1 MQSIG
6 QVLLDKIRHNFVKYQ
21 VTKFSWDSTETVGG
35 GGGLMVYMHR
45 SVYLFWTRYYLK
57 NKIYCIEEIILK
69 SFSRIKLQA
78 S

>member
-35 GGGLMVYMHR
+35 GGGRGWGVDWWCTCTEVYINFE
-45 SVYLFWTRYYLK
+45 LD
-57 NKIYCIEEIILK
+57 IIL
-69 SFSRIKLQA
+69 RIRYTV
-78 S
+78 